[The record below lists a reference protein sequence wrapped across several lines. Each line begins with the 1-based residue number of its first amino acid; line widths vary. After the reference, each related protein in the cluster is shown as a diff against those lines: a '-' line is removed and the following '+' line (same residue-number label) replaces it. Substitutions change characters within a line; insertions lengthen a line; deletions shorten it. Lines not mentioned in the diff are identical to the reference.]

1 MKKIVSLVMIIT
13 AINLFAMNEEDENKG
28 LSFKKMKTD
37 LSNVNKITS
46 LDEAVNWIVSGF
58 LADACEAQN
67 NGVRTTALQIA
78 RQYLPVSN
86 PFYEQVI
93 GKLIALQSD
102 GVTSGFTTQTPGLE
116 VIEIIPAEKNKKE
129 QKGTES
135 NLGSGFKK
143 GFLNSKK

>member
-78 RQYLPVSN
+78 RQHLPVSN

-102 GVTSGFTTQTPGLE
+102 GVTSGVSIDVPGIQVTQ
-116 VIEIIPAEKNKKE
+116 IKPAKKE
-129 QKGTES
+129 QKRTES